1 VSIAILALLLLWGTV
16 VALDLA
22 IAPQGLLNRPIVAAT
37 VAGAL
42 MSDVETGILVGMV
55 LELYAFD
62 VLPVGAARYPDLGTA
77 AVPAAVLATL
87 APPAAA
93 VGVAGLL
100 GLPLAVLGGWGLHQ
114 VRRWN
119 ALAVEPR
126 RARVAAG
133 DARAIWE
140 LQRNG
145 FLRETTR
152 GVAVT
157 VLGLLVVVVMQNRSW
172 EWLNHGE
179 WLSLALLAGG
189 MAAALA
195 GAFRRAGPGGARRWL
210 GVGLVTGMIVVLW
223 R

>member
-1 VSIAILALLLLWGTV
+1 MSVLTLAALLVWGTV

-37 VAGAL
+37 VAAAL
-42 MSDVETGILVGMV
+42 VGDVETGLLVGMV

-62 VLPVGAARYPDLGTA
+62 VMPVGAARYPDFGTA
-77 AVPAAVLATL
+77 SVPAAVLAAG
-87 APPAAA
+87 APPGWE
-93 VGVAGLL
+93 VGLAGLVA
-100 GLPLAVLGGWGLHQ
+100 LPLAVVGGWALHQ
-114 VRRWN
+114 VRRLN

-140 LQRNG
+140 LQRDG
-145 FLRETTR
+145 FLRDTVR
-152 GVAVT
+152 GAVLT
-157 VLGLLVVVVMQNRSW
+157 MLGLLVVVPWENRSW
-172 EWLNHGE
+172 SWLGHGE
-179 WLSLALLAGG
+179 WLSLATLAGG
-189 MAAALA
+189 VAAALA

-210 GVGLVTGMIVVLW
+210 GVGLATGVIVALW